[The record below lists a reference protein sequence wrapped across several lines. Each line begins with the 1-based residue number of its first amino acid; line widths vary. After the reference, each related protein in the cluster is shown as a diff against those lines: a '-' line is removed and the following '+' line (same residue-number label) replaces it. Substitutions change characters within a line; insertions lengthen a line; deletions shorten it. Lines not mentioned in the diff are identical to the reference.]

1 MLTLDGASD
10 VMRLVLLGCPGAGK
24 GTQAK
29 FITEKY
35 KIPQISTGDIL
46 RAAVSA
52 GTPLGKQVKKTMDEG
67 GLVSDD
73 IMIQL
78 VKNRLQEPD
87 CKKGF
92 LLDGYPRTLPQA
104 NSLVENH
111 VELDYVIQIKVPDE
125 DLIQRLSGRRTHP
138 ASGRVYHVLFNPP
151 KVDGKDDLT
160 GEPLIQRIDDSEE
173 TIKNR
178 LAVYHK
184 QTEPLVNY
192 YKNKS
197 GEPHMPQF
205 IEVDGTG
212 SMEDVT
218 KNIIVA
224 LEPVIY

>member
-1 MLTLDGASD
+1 
-10 VMRLVLLGCPGAGK
+10 MRLVLLGCPGAGK

-35 KIPQISTGDIL
+35 QIPQISTGDTL
-46 RAAVSA
+46 RAAVNA
-52 GTPLGKQVKKTMDEG
+52 GTALGLQVKKTMDEG
-67 GLVSDD
+67 KLVSDD

-78 VKNRLQEPD
+78 VKDRLQQAD
-87 CKKGF
+87 CQNGF

-111 VELDYVIQIKVPDE
+111 VVLDYVIQIKVPDE
-125 DLIQRLSGRRTHP
+125 ELIQRLSGRRTHP

-151 KVDGKDDLT
+151 KVEGKDDIT
-160 GEPLIQRIDDSEE
+160 GEPLIQRVDDTEE

-192 YKNKS
+192 YKEKS
-197 GEPHMPQF
+197 DQAHMPHY
-205 IEVDGTG
+205 IEIDGNG
-212 SMEDVT
+212 AMNDVT
-218 KNIIVA
+218 EKIFSA
-224 LEPVIY
+224 LDQKRVSSLREA

>member
-1 MLTLDGASD
+1 
-10 VMRLVLLGCPGAGK
+10 MRLVLLGCPGAGK

-35 KIPQISTGDIL
+35 QIPQISTGDTL
-46 RAAVSA
+46 RAAVNA
-52 GTPLGKQVKKTMDEG
+52 GTALGLQVKKTMDEG
-67 GLVSDD
+67 KLVSDD

-78 VKNRLQEPD
+78 VKDRLQQAD
-87 CKKGF
+87 CQNGF

-111 VELDYVIQIKVPDE
+111 VALDYVIQIKVPDE
-125 DLIQRLSGRRTHP
+125 ELIQRLSGRRTHP

-151 KVDGKDDLT
+151 KVEGKDDIT
-160 GEPLIQRIDDSEE
+160 GEPLIQRVDDSEE

-192 YKNKS
+192 YKEKS
-197 GEPHMPQF
+197 AQAYMPHY
-205 IEVDGTG
+205 IEIDGTG
-212 SMEDVT
+212 AMSDVT
-218 KNIIVA
+218 EKIFSA
-224 LEPVIY
+224 LNQKRVSSLREA